1 MHAVAASRFS
11 NTISEMTDG
20 LAVNMMQL
28 RIFPID
34 AMACLMSS
42 AVVPGAKLLA
52 CTTAGAADPRI

>member
-1 MHAVAASRFS
+1 
-11 NTISEMTDG
+11 MTDG